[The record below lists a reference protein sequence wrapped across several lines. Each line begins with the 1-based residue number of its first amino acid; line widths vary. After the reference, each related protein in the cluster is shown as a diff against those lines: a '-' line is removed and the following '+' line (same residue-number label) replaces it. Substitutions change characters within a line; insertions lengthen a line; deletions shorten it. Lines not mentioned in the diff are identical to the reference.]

1 MITFGPVPSRR
12 LGRSLGINNIPPK
25 TCSLS
30 CIYCQVGKTNKM
42 QVTRQS
48 FYEPQAIFDE
58 VAEKI
63 QRTEQQGEDIDFL
76 AFVPD
81 GEPTLDCNLG
91 KTIDLL
97 RPLGKKIAIIN
108 NATLLWQD
116 EVREDL
122 CKADWVSLKV
132 DAVSPKVWR
141 RIDRPHKELQLPNML
156 DSMLQFKKEFTGTLV
171 SETML
176 LRGVND
182 SPEVL
187 TETASFLEKLSPS
200 TSYLS
205 IPIRPTVEKIA
216 SIPDEEALNTAYQI
230 IHNKVENV
238 ECLFGYEGD
247 TFSSTGNAEED
258 LLNIIAVH
266 PMREQAVQEFLT
278 KTQADWSLI
287 DKLIEQD
294 RIFVTTYENK
304 RFYLRRLH
312 KK

>member
-30 CIYCQVGKTNKM
+30 CIYCQVGKTNKL
-42 QVTRQS
+42 QVTRQP
-48 FYEPQAIFDE
+48 FYEPQAIVDE

-63 QRTEQQGEDIDFL
+63 RRTEEQGEEIDFL

-141 RIDRPHKELQLPNML
+141 RIDRPHKELQLQNVL

-182 SPEVL
+182 TPEVL

-266 PMREQAVQEFLT
+266 PMREQAVQEFLAN
-278 KTQADWSLI
+278 TQADWSLI

-294 RIFVTTYENK
+294 RIFVTTYENN

>member
-12 LGRSLGINNIPPK
+12 LGRSLGVNNIPPK

-42 QVTRQS
+42 QVARQP

-63 QRTEQQGEDIDFL
+63 RLTEEQGEEIDYV

-81 GEPTLDCNLG
+81 GEPTLDSNLG
-91 KTIDLL
+91 NTIDLL

-132 DAVSPKVWR
+132 DAVTQKVWR
-141 RIDRPHKELQLPNML
+141 RIDRPHQELQLQNIL
-156 DSMLQFKKEFTGTLV
+156 ESMLLFAKEFKGTLV

-182 SPEVL
+182 TPEEL
-187 TETASFLEKLSPS
+187 HEIASFLEKLNPS
-200 TSYLS
+200 MSYLS

-216 SIPDEEALNTAYQI
+216 SIPDEQALNTAYQI
-230 IHNKVENV
+230 IHNKVEKV

-247 TFSSTGNAEED
+247 TFSSTGNVEED

-266 PMREQAVQEFLT
+266 PMREEAVQELLA
-278 KTQADWSLI
+278 KSQADWSLI

-312 KK
+312 RK